1 MHSLPK
7 IKRLFVVVLPVVA
20 TFAMVLQGHAQ
31 KTVVGVVKGAPAAV
45 PVGPKPVFPVSD
57 AVVKSI
63 SNAGAVMSAQR
74 LSVNL
79 NDAIA
84 LKLLQLSER
93 LNPANERVLYLK
105 GLMEAKQAIPP
116 GVFGGRVDEGAFS
129 KYLLDLA
136 KKQKRSFF
144 QVLCYSVVGLLQPSE
159 RTVIIALHKI
169 RQVGISTDFDSALRQ
184 LSLPFPI
191 HLFKDPLPPA
201 LSATSAKRIAE
212 GAVRIAEREF
222 LTSRRNPKGLQM
234 LQFAKAIHPA
244 NENALLLE
252 ALLTSG
258 QPINGIFTEV
268 TEQAFFGYLNQALE
282 TAKDKNL
289 LLLLHTVILLYNPT
303 SFKSVVAIQN
313 AKKGN
318 LPTDFR
324 NALARFNQSRAM
336 AVRGAS
342 SPNLERPTNP
352 PSLSL
357 DARLRNSEMVSL
369 LTGRK
374 WTLYERSGGEQWFFE
389 FSTIGPVSNA
399 QGRCLGKRG
408 VKLHHWRQWMIRN
421 GVLVIDG
428 RAKYVFDN
436 VTMQW
441 KQSDG
446 GTSFLR

>member
-1 MHSLPK
+1 M
-7 IKRLFVVVLPVVA
+7 
-20 TFAMVLQGHAQ
+20 
-31 KTVVGVVKGAPAAV
+31 
-45 PVGPKPVFPVSD
+45 
-57 AVVKSI
+57 
-63 SNAGAVMSAQR
+63 
-74 LSVNL
+74 
-79 NDAIA
+79 
-84 LKLLQLSER
+84 
-93 LNPANERVLYLK
+93 
-105 GLMEAKQAIPP
+105 
-116 GVFGGRVDEGAFS
+116 
-129 KYLLDLA
+129 
-136 KKQKRSFF
+136 
-144 QVLCYSVVGLLQPSE
+144 
-159 RTVIIALHKI
+159 
-169 RQVGISTDFDSALRQ
+169 
-184 LSLPFPI
+184 
-191 HLFKDPLPPA
+191 
-201 LSATSAKRIAE
+201 
-212 GAVRIAEREF
+212 
-222 LTSRRNPKGLQM
+222 
-234 LQFAKAIHPA
+234 
-244 NENALLLE
+244 
-252 ALLTSG
+252 
-258 QPINGIFTEV
+258 
-268 TEQAFFGYLNQALE
+268 
-282 TAKDKNL
+282 
-289 LLLLHTVILLYNPT
+289 ILLYNPT

-342 SPNLERPTNP
+342 SPNLARPTNP
-352 PSLSL
+352 TSLSL
-357 DARLRNSEMVSL
+357 DARLRNSKMVSL